1 MPALANIGVR
11 RIHMGTESKNRS
23 LIGDPQGG
31 QEGTFCPCPRN
42 HVCDGELTHPSRF
55 YYTSLQSSSPYAP
68 GCEYMFQAGIPSFC
82 VVSSI
87 ADWKRLYQSAILEH
101 DSSKVPHRIAVAR
114 HAILVRATEIKTNRS
129 EGESSDFNHALRM
142 LRLLEELAGR

>member
-1 MPALANIGVR
+1 
-11 RIHMGTESKNRS
+11 MGTESKNRS

-68 GCEYMFQAGIPSFC
+68 GCEYMFQAGIPSSC

-87 ADWKRLYQSAILEH
+87 ADWKRLYRSAILEH

-129 EGESSDFNHALRM
+129 EGESSDFNYALRM
-142 LRLLEELAGR
+142 LRLLEELAGKENPAV